1 MKEIKLSFDLR
12 IALKQTD
19 VHWVEEELL
28 RLREEIF
35 LEVLRRVLREIEEEA
50 LKGVSGCGRCGCL
63 LVRNG
68 HEPKRIKTLIGAV
81 QVDRVRLRCQGCGE
95 DIYPLDEAMGLA
107 DGEGMT
113 LGVRERALWA
123 AVEVSYE
130 KTSQF
135 LSKFTGLEVSRKKVH
150 QMAVEE
156 GGRIE
161 QLEED
166 GRCFVFEEGRQIE
179 AAEKVPEVL
188 YIQVDGTGVND
199 RASRQWMECKVGASF
214 SERVRV
220 SKDRVCL
227 MDKRS
232 YASIEGAEAFGEKF
246 FLECIKQG
254 VLKAKK
260 VFFIADGASWIRTL
274 KDNYF
279 PEAIGV
285 LDIWHLEREFK
296 KALGE
301 ERAELV
307 ESLKVLALQGKG
319 SEILQRLMEEGARVK
334 TVEERKKIIEVMTYV
349 RNNLDW
355 IANIPKVQGY
365 GSGPVE
371 KTADITVA
379 RRFKKRGMSWYRRN
393 ANPLLKLR
401 LLKLNG
407 EWDFYWKERR
417 KEFARYAA

>member
-1 MKEIKLSFDLR
+1 MKEIRLSFDLR

-28 RLREEIF
+28 KLREQVF
-35 LEVLRRVLREIEEEA
+35 LEVLKRVLREIEEEA
-50 LKGVSGCGRCGCL
+50 LKGVSGCRRCGSV

-68 HEPKRIKTLIGAV
+68 HEPKRIKTLIGTV

-95 DIYPLDEAMGLA
+95 DIYPLDEAIGLE
-107 DGEGMT
+107 DGQSMT

-123 AVEVSYE
+123 TVEVSYE
-130 KTSQF
+130 KTCQF
-135 LSKFTGLEVSRKKVH
+135 LTKFTGLEVSRKKVH
-150 QMAVEE
+150 QMAIEE

-166 GRCFVFEEGRQIE
+166 GRRFVFEEGRQIE
-179 AAEKVPEVL
+179 VGEKVLEVL

-214 SERVRV
+214 SEKVWI
-220 SKDRVCL
+220 SKDRVWL
-227 MDKRS
+227 RDKRS
-232 YASIEGAEAFGEKF
+232 YASIEGVEAFGEKF

-254 VLKAKK
+254 VLKAKR
-260 VFFIADGASWIRTL
+260 VFFIADGASWIRRL
-274 KDNYF
+274 KESYF

-285 LDIWHLEREFK
+285 LDIWHLEREMK
-296 KALGE
+296 KALG
-301 ERAELV
+301 V
-307 ESLKVLALQGKG
+307 ESLKVLALEGKG
-319 SEILQRLMEEGARVK
+319 SEILQRLMGEGARVK
-334 TVEERKKIIEVMTYV
+334 TVEEREKIMEVMTYV

-355 IANIPKVQGY
+355 IANIPKVKGY

-407 EWDFYWKERR
+407 EWDLYWRQRR